1 MRRRMFLVFA
11 SLCACFGLA
20 NSAWSEKRVAPVVGN
35 GAYETVANLPN
46 PPRDATAIA
55 NLLKAAG
62 FDEVTIKTDLTLSKI
77 RAELRDFT
85 RRALDADE
93 KEPDRRAEREYSYR
107 YKWVEAPTAK
117 VSRWLCAARGFPQP
131 DEMPAMSPRR
141 PVR

>member
-77 RAELRDFT
+77 RADLRDFT

-107 YKWVEAPTAK
+107 YK
-117 VSRWLCAARGFPQP
+117 
-131 DEMPAMSPRR
+131 
-141 PVR
+141 